1 MNLINN
7 NILNKLGP
15 FSRLKATVCVCV
27 CGRAD
32 LLPDEHAGDEES
44 VQTQHAVQDVA
55 QPRVVHHHHSLC
67 GGFS

>member
-1 MNLINN
+1 M
-7 NILNKLGP
+7 
-15 FSRLKATVCVCV
+15 CV

-55 QPRVVHHHHSLC
+55 QPRVVHHHRSLC
-67 GGFS
+67 GGFSQRPLVSTHTYRNNNNKNNNN